1 MAATQS
7 IERRR
12 VFSAGAASVLGW
24 SMDLYD
30 LMIILYVAATIG
42 PLLIP
47 AESATLQLAFVYASF
62 AVTLVMRPLG
72 SAVFGN
78 FADKNGRKK
87 AMLVAITGVGVSTA
101 LMGAVPTYATA
112 GVAAPLL
119 FVALRLVQGVF
130 VGGVVAS
137 THTLGTETAGP
148 RHRGL
153 MSGVVAGG
161 GAGTGAVM
169 ASLVFLIVSTVFPGD
184 AFSSVGWRFMF
195 FTGLIAA
202 GLSFFVYART
212 EESPLWKAQDR
223 TVKAPASP
231 IKSLFS
237 ARYLPVF
244 LMNLIL
250 VIGGASLYYLTVGFF
265 PTFLGTNIGLERGS
279 TAVVLILANLAVVV
293 GGVVGG
299 LCSDRIGRRRTF
311 VLVGVPTLIG
321 IPLLYTVL
329 SNLTPDD
336 VALISVVAVSMA
348 FLMMTATAPI
358 LIFLNER
365 FPTRIRA
372 TGTAMSWNVGYAVGG
387 MTPTL
392 VTLLSPEVGDLPSR
406 LVIVTAVAAGLF
418 LLGAAVMPDT
428 KEIGLDRVEDVD
440 PATMATAPSA
450 HSADDAHTAVPAG
463 RA

>member
-1 MAATQS
+1 VAATQS
-7 IERRR
+7 IDRRR
-12 VFSAGAASVLGW
+12 VFSAGAASVMGW

-42 PLLIP
+42 PLLVP
-47 AESATLQLAFVYASF
+47 AGSETLQLAFVYASF

-72 SAVFGN
+72 SAIFGN

-87 AMLVAITGVGVSTA
+87 AMLVAITGVGISTA

-153 MSGVVAGG
+153 MSGLVSGG
-161 GAGTGAVM
+161 GAGLGAVT
-169 ASLVFLIVSTVFPGD
+169 ASVVYLVVSSVFPGE
-184 AFSSVGWRFMF
+184 AFATTGWRFMF
-195 FTGLIAA
+195 FTGLVAA
-202 GLSFFVYART
+202 ALSFLVYAKT
-212 EESPLWKAQDR
+212 EESPLWSAQDR

-237 ARYLPVF
+237 ARYRTVF

-265 PTFLGTNIGLERGS
+265 PTFFGKNLGLEPGDS
-279 TAVVLILANLAVVV
+279 ALALIFANVAVIVGGIV
-293 GGVVGG
+293 GGV
-299 LCSDRIGRRRTF
+299 CSDRLGRRRTF
-311 VLVGVPTLIG
+311 VLLGLPTLIG
-321 IPLLYTVL
+321 VPLLYAFLSTLGADDLGLITVC
-329 SNLTPDD
+329 
-336 VALISVVAVSMA
+336 AVVMA

-372 TGTAMSWNVGYAVGG
+372 TGTAMSWNVGYALGG

-392 VTLLSPEVGDLPSR
+392 VTLLSPEVGDIPSR
-406 LVIVTAVAAGLF
+406 LVIVTAVAAVLF
-418 LLGAAVMPDT
+418 LLGAAVMPET
-428 KEIGLDRVEDVD
+428 KEIGLDRVED
-440 PATMATAPSA
+440 T
-450 HSADDAHTAVPAG
+450 DDALAAAPAVPAVPAG